1 MRWRLAKLF
10 GGQFLAAVAITLHFV
25 AASVHAAGE
34 LPRLALDDV
43 WDLETVADPQISP
56 DGERVVYVRTFADV
70 MTDRFYS
77 NLWIVNADGT
87 DHRPLT
93 NGKRQDRSP
102 RWSPTGD
109 RLAWIAQEDDTD
121 PPRSQVFVRF
131 MDSGETVQVTRHET
145 APGDLAWSPAG
156 DRIAFRALVP
166 AKPPVIAD
174 LPAKPEKAEWAEPA
188 KVIDRLDY
196 RFDPVGWLPLGHWH
210 LFVVPAEGGT
220 ARQLTSG
227 ERSFGGPSLRSASG
241 IAWTPDG
248 RFLLTSA
255 NLRPEGDLEPLD
267 SGIYEVAVE
276 GPVAE
281 PRKLTNRRGPDNAVE
296 VSPDGRS
303 IAYVGFDDRYQGY
316 QTTFLYSAARDGS
329 NPRVLTAGLDRSV
342 SSPRFTP
349 DGRWVTFVYT
359 SEGRTRIAR
368 VPAGGGEVED
378 VAVDVGGGTSS
389 YAGGAAYS
397 LARDGRFAVV
407 TSDPA
412 SPGDVAVGA
421 PGKQQLARLTEV
433 NADVLGHRSLA
444 TLEEVWY
451 ESSHDERRVQGWV
464 LKPAGFDASRAWPLI
479 LEIHGG
485 PFADYGPKFD
495 FEKQMMA
502 AAGYLVLYTNPRGS
516 TSYGE
521 EFGNLIHHAYP
532 GDDYFDLVS
541 GVDELVERG
550 WADPEQLYVTGGSGG
565 GVLTSW
571 VIGRTDRFR
580 AAVTVYPV
588 INWTSWVLTADIP
601 AFGLR
606 YWFPGAPWEHPENY
620 ASRSLLS
627 VVANVKTP
635 TMVLTGENDYRT
647 PMSESE
653 QYFTALRLRGVE
665 SVLVRVPDENH
676 GIRQRPSHWIQKIG
690 YIVGWMD
697 RYRNGGA
704 QAATAG

>member
-1 MRWRLAKLF
+1 MRLTKRSHRWMVVV
-10 GGQFLAAVAITLHFV
+10 AAVLATCLG
-25 AASVHAAGE
+25 AAHAADE
-34 LPRLALDDV
+34 LPRLGLDDL

-56 DGERVVYVRTFADV
+56 DGTRVVYVRTFADV

-77 NLWIVNADGT
+77 NLWIVDADGT

-93 NGKRQDRSP
+93 TGKRQDRSP
-102 RWSPTGD
+102 RWSPAGD
-109 RLAWIAQEDDTD
+109 RLAWIAQEGEGEPQMWVRYMDT
-121 PPRSQVFVRF
+121 
-131 MDSGETVQVTRHET
+131 GEAAQVTRHET
-145 APGDLAWSPAG
+145 APGDIAWSPAG

-166 AKPPVIAD
+166 AKPPVLAD
-174 LPAKPEKAEWAEPA
+174 LPAKPEKAEWAAPA
-188 KVIDRLDY
+188 KVVDRLDY
-196 RFDPVGWLPLGHWH
+196 RYDPVGWLPLGHWH
-210 LFVVPAEGGT
+210 VFVVPAEGGT
-220 ARQLTSG
+220 ARQLTEG
-227 ERSFGGPSLRSASG
+227 ERSFGRPALRSDSG
-241 IAWTPDG
+241 LAWTPDG

-255 NLRPEGDLEPLD
+255 NLRPERDLEPLD
-267 SGIYEVAVE
+267 SEIYEIAVD
-276 GPVAE
+276 GPLAE
-281 PRKLTNRRGPDNAVE
+281 PRKLTDRRGPDNAVT

-316 QTTFLYSAARDGS
+316 QTTFLYLAGRDGS
-329 NPRVLTAGLDRSV
+329 NPRVATAGLDRSV

-389 YAGGAAYS
+389 YAGSAAYS

-421 PGKQQLARLTEV
+421 AGAAGKPKRLTDV
-433 NADVLGHRSLA
+433 NGDVLAHRSLA
-444 TLEEVWY
+444 TIEEVWY
-451 ESSHDERRVQGWV
+451 ESSHDQRRVQGWV
-464 LKPAGFDASRAWPLI
+464 LKPPGFDPSRRWPTI

-502 AAGYLVLYTNPRGS
+502 AKGYLVLYTNPRGS

-541 GVDELVERG
+541 GVDVLVERG
-550 WADPEQLYVTGGSGG
+550 WADPEQLFVTGGSGG

-601 AFGLR
+601 AFGVR
-606 YWFPGAPWEHPENY
+606 YWFPGLPWDHQEHYE
-620 ASRSLLS
+620 SRSLLS
-627 VVANVKTP
+627 VVENVETP
-635 TMVLTGENDYRT
+635 TMVLTGEVDYRT

-676 GIRQRPSHWIQKIG
+676 GIRRRPSHWMQKIG

-697 RYRNGGA
+697 RYRDGGS
-704 QAATAG
+704 QAATAF